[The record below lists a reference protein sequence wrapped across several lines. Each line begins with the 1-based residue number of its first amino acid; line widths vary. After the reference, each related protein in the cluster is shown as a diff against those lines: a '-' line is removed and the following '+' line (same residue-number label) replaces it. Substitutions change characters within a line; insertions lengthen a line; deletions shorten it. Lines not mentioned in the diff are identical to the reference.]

1 MVYLRHRAALARM
14 STGLRQQLTRLET
27 RLGAWMARDE
37 DFADH
42 ADAESESRARTFL
55 CFLENV
61 FGRFYEFKA
70 RLCDYDDIPESY
82 GVDWESFKTDACN
95 AARDARPFNGICAVM
110 HLQMAPD
117 GKGYAIHSVGLRP
130 CAIEQ
135 SFVRVMLKHLAR
147 SLPNDRPLAV
157 KVPGARAEFVHA
169 ALAGLKGAHESGVL
183 TPESMAALRTL
194 EVPWDSSLDPG
205 FPAAERLNDSSK
217 ANPGRAE
224 LIRRMGHEGVEWLRG
239 RSGQTNYLPDA
250 LALDENELW
259 VYKESTKFSFLPDE
273 RRFFMRGPHQRFFEI
288 CWGVNNE
295 KYVENVDSQQGGK
308 SVRFE
313 FVGGTFVFFLLPK
326 DFARRTVAHK
336 QRIKLDGKESVLRLM
351 AAIVMDGEKI
361 VGMDGDSLVLSRKQD
376 EEAVVVWHEKPE
388 VKREA
393 EVGKVRGFV
402 LPGDKLPG
410 EKGGGK

>member
-1 MVYLRHRAALARM
+1 M

-42 ADAESESRARTFL
+42 ADAEWESRARTFL

-70 RLCDYDDIPESY
+70 RLCDYEDIPESY

-117 GKGYAIHSVGLRP
+117 GKGYAIHGVGLRP
-130 CAIEQ
+130 CAIEE
-135 SFVRVMLKHLAR
+135 SFVRVMLKHLAQ
-147 SLPNDRPLAV
+147 SLPDDRPLEI
-157 KVPGARAEFVHA
+157 KVSGARAEFVHA
-169 ALAGLKGAHESGVL
+169 ALKGVHESGVL
-183 TPESMAALRTL
+183 TPAALRTL
-194 EVPWDSSLDPG
+194 EVPWNSSLDPG
-205 FPAAERLNDSSK
+205 FPAAERLNDSGK

-410 EKGGGK
+410 DKGGGK